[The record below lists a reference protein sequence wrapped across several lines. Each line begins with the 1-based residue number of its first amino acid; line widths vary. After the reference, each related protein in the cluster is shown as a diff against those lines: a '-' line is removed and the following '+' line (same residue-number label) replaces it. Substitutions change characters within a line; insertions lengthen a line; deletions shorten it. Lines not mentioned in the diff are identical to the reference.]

1 MKAQEPK
8 VGQEVLLEVILSS
21 RCHQHKDHIDIEE
34 IVDLDTVSL
43 DPSTGREN
51 KIYMKSTELK
61 LEILKALCPKGATL
75 EVHNMLME
83 AVGDV
88 CSLLGKLVMAE
99 TAQWDQ
105 MGAILNDLLSSQL
118 QRRKNA
124 QPLDTQ
130 WQTNNKNALLG

>member
-51 KIYMKSTELK
+51 KIY
-61 LEILKALCPKGATL
+61 
-75 EVHNMLME
+75 EVHGIE
-83 AVGDV
+83 IGD
-88 CSLLGKLVMAE
+88 SEGTL
-99 TAQWDQ
+99 
-105 MGAILNDLLSSQL
+105 
-118 QRRKNA
+118 
-124 QPLDTQ
+124 P
-130 WQTNNKNALLG
+130 